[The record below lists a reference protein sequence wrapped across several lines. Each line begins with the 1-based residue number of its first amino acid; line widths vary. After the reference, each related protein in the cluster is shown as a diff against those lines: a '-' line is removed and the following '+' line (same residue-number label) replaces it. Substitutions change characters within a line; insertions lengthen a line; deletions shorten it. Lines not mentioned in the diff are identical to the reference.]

1 MITEVRSDLK
11 DFRTSRFEA
20 GMNIVLA
27 EIAADSTEH
36 ESTNGLGKTTL
47 IRIIHFCLGG
57 SIARDRV
64 LSHPALAGVSFG
76 LTFIHDGRDVRVDR
90 RTNENG
96 VLVSTALIEGVDV
109 EAISTH
115 GDQSLI
121 SSDDWLKV
129 LSRLFVKDAYVAK
142 LGKYAPSFRELFL
155 YQARI
160 GKEAYVDPLQAFS
173 NQSGPQR
180 RLVISYLLSLN
191 WEKQR
196 DLQEE
201 QQQRDRISKAIAA
214 LEEVKDSTDEQ
225 SIGDLEAER
234 VVLEKQIEAKSKE
247 VAGFNVRQ
255 DYDALESRLN
265 EVDRRI
271 HDLVNDN
278 HSDTRLLEYY
288 ERSAKDAPASDPDQ
302 PLQILSDAGAIFR
315 EEALRSLAE
324 VAQFHAQVYRNR
336 HDFLKAEIARL
347 RRQTGA
353 RGREIDALSSEKR
366 DLLHTLQSSGALATL
381 IELQRGLTDLE
392 ALHDSLVARIE
403 ERKRF
408 DTRKDALSASMIE
421 TRALLKRDLDD
432 RRATTDEV
440 IGLFADYTRF
450 LYGNSGRLSIDVK
463 QAGYNFGIS
472 IDREGSDG
480 VDQMVVFCFDL
491 AIATL
496 RARRKAPLN
505 VLIHDSTM
513 FADVDPRQY
522 GLALQLAASKAE
534 QEGFQYICCL
544 NSGAL
549 PLEHLGSLEIDGA
562 IRLRLTDD
570 GDKGRLLGR
579 KLPPREKTE

>member
-1 MITEVRSDLK
+1 MITEVRSDLP
-11 DFRTSRFEA
+11 DFRTAHFEP

-76 LTFIHDGRDVRVDR
+76 LTFTHEGRDIRVDR
-90 RTNENG
+90 RTNEHT
-96 VLVSTALIEGVDV
+96 VLVSKAFFEGVDV
-109 EAISTH
+109 EAISSD
-115 GDQSLI
+115 GDRSLI
-121 SSDDWLKV
+121 TADDWLKL
-129 LSRLFVKDAYVAK
+129 LSRRFVNDAYAPK

-173 NQSGPQR
+173 NQSGTQR

-191 WEKQR
+191 WDKQR
-196 DLQEE
+196 DLHEE
-201 QQQRDRISKAIAA
+201 QQKKDQIAKAIAA
-214 LEEVKDSTDEQ
+214 LEEVTDSTDEQ

-234 VVLEKQIEAKSKE
+234 VVLEKQIATKRDE

-265 EVDRRI
+265 KVDRQI

-288 ERSAKDAPASDPDQ
+288 ERSAKDAPTSNPDQ
-302 PLQILSDAGAIFR
+302 PLQILRDAGAIFK

-324 VAQFHAQVYRNR
+324 VAHFHAQIYRNR

-347 RRQTGA
+347 RNQIGA
-353 RGREIDALSSEKR
+353 RSRDIDALSLEKR
-366 DLLHTLQSSGALATL
+366 DLLRTLQSSGALATL

-408 DTRKDALSASMIE
+408 DTRKDTLSASMIE
-421 TRALLKRDLDD
+421 TRALLKRDLED

-450 LYGNSGRLSIDVK
+450 LYGKSGRLSIDVK
-463 QAGYNFGIS
+463 QAGYSFGIS

-491 AIATL
+491 AVATL
-496 RARRKAPLN
+496 RARRKAPFN
-505 VLIHDSTM
+505 ILIHDSTM

-522 GLALQLAASKAE
+522 GLALQLAADKSE
-534 QEGFQYICCL
+534 EEGFQYICCL

-549 PLEHLGSLEIDGA
+549 PVEHLGAFELDGA
-562 IRLRLTDD
+562 VRLRLTDD
-570 GDKGRLLGR
+570 GNKGRLLGK